1 MLDQRKTLDQKK
13 FSAKRDP
20 ELVVLLISLPCGA
33 LRKDVSLRIF
43 GKANVGSN
51 DNKPL
56 GK

>member
-1 MLDQRKTLDQKK
+1 MLEQRKTLDQKK